1 MKTIREEK
9 ANPGRGKPGADSE
22 EILKRLDAIEL
33 AIKNLD
39 ERLSKLEA
47 RFIPYP
53 GHVAGQGKKRS

>member
-1 MKTIREEK
+1 MKRNPEEK
-9 ANPGRGKPGADSE
+9 ANPDRRKPVADSE
-22 EILKRLDAIEL
+22 EILKRLDAIDL

-53 GHVAGQGKKRS
+53 GHVAGQGKKPS

>member
-1 MKTIREEK
+1 MKTISEEK
-9 ANPGRGKPGADSE
+9 ANPRKGKLVADSE

-33 AIKNLD
+33 AVENLD

-53 GHVAGQGKKRS
+53 GHVAGRGKNRS